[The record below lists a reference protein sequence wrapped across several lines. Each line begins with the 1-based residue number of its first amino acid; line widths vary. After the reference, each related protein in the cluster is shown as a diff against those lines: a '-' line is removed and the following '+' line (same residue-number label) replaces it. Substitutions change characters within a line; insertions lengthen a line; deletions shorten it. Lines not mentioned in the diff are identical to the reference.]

1 MQSAAAV
8 ELAVRRDAE
17 AFAQLCELAFMRC
30 DAQFGRI
37 GFSEQRAIDQV
48 ERIGVEYCRPPPFE
62 HCGEA
67 FAGLLVASEAGPYQK
82 GGDPFV
88 VARPRK
94 VALLDYQFGG
104 GVGMGM
110 LAQQLYIPCPAAH
123 RGFGGQQRCAR
134 HGARNHGQ

>member
-1 MQSAAAV
+1 MPDMISRQTRANSAGDALSTTALLATSERVAA
-8 ELAVRRDAE
+8 
-17 AFAQLCELAFMRC
+17 
-30 DAQFGRI
+30 G
-37 GFSEQRAIDQV
+37 EQRAIEHV

-67 FAGLLVASEAGPYQK
+67 FAGVLVASEAGPYQE
-82 GGDPFV
+82 GGAPFV
-88 VARPRK
+88 VDRPRK

-110 LAQQLYIPCPAAH
+110 FAQQLYIPCPAAH

-134 HGARNHGQ
+134 HCARNHGQ